1 MSSLQRNFQGAADG
15 QADATTM
22 IRWLEHADAQPD
34 IQAIKRKMRTAAPI
48 KPGDRV
54 LDVGCGIG
62 LETTRLAEHVGSSGQ
77 AVGIDVNE
85 PMIDVA
91 RDRSSDADGSVQYAV
106 MDARR
111 LDFPDD
117 TFDVCRTER
126 VLRYIEQPELAL
138 QEMSRVTRSGGR
150 IVVFDFDSDTT
161 IVDTPGQALARRVAK
176 VLDNSVPNGWIGRQ
190 LPRLFQQAGLADITT
205 TPHVY
210 IFSKL
215 ASYRR
220 LTAGAL
226 DQAVRDG
233 HLTATD
239 VEAWWTQLERAER
252 EGWFFAVAPGFIVCG
267 SVPHL

>member
-1 MSSLQRNFQGAADG
+1 MNSLQREFQGAADG

-34 IQAIKRKMRTAAPI
+34 IQAIKRQMRTAAPI

-62 LETTRLAEHVGSSGQ
+62 LETTRLAEQVGSSGE
-77 AVGIDVNE
+77 AIGIDVNE
-85 PMIDVA
+85 PMIEVA
-91 RDRSSDADGSVQYAV
+91 RHRIDDVNGPIDYLV

-138 QEMSRVTRSGGR
+138 REMSRVTRPGGQ

-161 IVDTPGQALARRVAK
+161 IVDAPDQALARRVATI
-176 VLDNSVPNGWIGRQ
+176 LDNSIPNGWIGRQ

-210 IFSKL
+210 IFSEL
-215 ASYRR
+215 NSYRR

-233 HLTATD
+233 HLTASD
-239 VEAWWTQLERAER
+239 VETWWTQLEGAER

-267 SVPHL
+267 SVPRH